1 MGNEGNIGKIRKR
14 ATERTLEEERSIGK
28 IRNQRSADKKD
39 VWMQKMKMKR
49 GWESTD
55 KEETLERYPLPHTTL
70 ARCFLYIYYY
80 TSTIF

>member
-1 MGNEGNIGKIRKR
+1 MANGVSIGKIRKR
-14 ATERTLEEERSIGK
+14 ATEETLEEERSIGK

-70 ARCFLYIYYY
+70 DRCFLYIYC
-80 TSTIF
+80 